1 MDVVKEFFEKTEGFL
16 EKPVAILKKRN
27 NIYNEP
33 KVIGEKIIIR
43 QNNVII
49 IMLAETI
56 KLLRKSLERIVRND
70 NDLEELI
77 KRSTNLKIT
86 KKSRSPFVT

>member
-16 EKPVAILKKRN
+16 EKPVAILEKLN

-33 KVIGEKIIIR
+33 QVIGKKIIIK
-43 QNNVII
+43 QNNVIK

-56 KLLRKSLERIVRND
+56 KLIRKSSERMVRND
-70 NDLEELI
+70 NNLEELT
-77 KRSTNLKIT
+77 KNLTNLKIT
-86 KKSRSPFVT
+86 